1 MSSIIQGLWGWG
13 ITTWPTRGTLQ
24 RLTLSKSTI
33 TSCIQSGLTL
43 SSRNAVTFLETRQDN
58 FFIVSLKDAMT
69 CIDRKFSA
77 FYSDIYMYGSMAVI
91 SWFSAASDWV
101 LKSKNPISV
110 TMRGQPTM
118 ILLSWSWKT
127 RLISKSFPGLWH
139 LCVFLTPRESTM
151 ARRWQKSFW
160 NNWPIQWY
168 MC

>member
-1 MSSIIQGLWGWG
+1 
-13 ITTWPTRGTLQ
+13 
-24 RLTLSKSTI
+24 
-33 TSCIQSGLTL
+33 
-43 SSRNAVTFLETRQDN
+43 
-58 FFIVSLKDAMT
+58 MT

-91 SWFSAASDWV
+91 SWFSAASDWEV

-168 MC
+168 IYVLIDCLVCYPLQNWPNQENISFHHRSLCLAGDFSQRGAKHQRSCMK